1 MSYRTLIG
9 KCLSVLALLATL
21 SLSSS
26 CQKEG
31 RLKPLNELKS
41 EQADAIKQL
50 IAKRNLRVQEIKE
63 VKSFPANPDPAVYYK
78 MPNGV
83 YICVKHPGDMN
94 RRAVENKTRVSL
106 YFKGHYFNKDIVEGA
121 TFNNLSYA
129 GLPPV
134 EFLYTSYY
142 SFGEV
147 HFSLL
152 PQQGYY
158 ATLERMMCEGLAYP
172 MSLLGDGA
180 RVSLIIP
187 FEAGPADTYTQ
198 GVSVFIEEARY
209 IFSK

>member
-1 MSYRTLIG
+1 MSYTTLIG
-9 KCLSVLALLATL
+9 KCLGVVALVATL
-21 SLSSS
+21 SLSTS
-26 CQKEG
+26 CQKENK
-31 RLKPLNELKS
+31 LKPLSELKS

-50 IAKRNLRVQEIKE
+50 IAKRSLRVQEVKE
-63 VKSFPANPDPAVYYK
+63 EKSFPAKPDPAVYYK

-83 YICVKHPGDMN
+83 YICVKDAGDMT
-94 RRAVENKTRVSL
+94 RRPVENKTRVSL
-106 YFKGHYFNKDIVEGA
+106 YFKGNYFTKSVAEGA
-121 TFNNLSYA
+121 SFNNLAYA

-172 MSLLGDGA
+172 MALLGDGA